1 VLVVETALVQKN
13 ESSVQPSITGP
24 GPTALGQIGKYGQ
37 MRKAYLQN
45 HKRGLYS
52 ALLLSGK
59 LMEHLA
65 DTEERASQMLET
77 IMSQMLEKLEKN
89 PPPDKGTDQMGWVR
103 HMNMTRAM
111 AESTVIREIVYE

>member
-1 VLVVETALVQKN
+1 M
-13 ESSVQPSITGP
+13 S
-24 GPTALGQIGKYGQ
+24 
-37 MRKAYLQN
+37 KAYLQN

-65 DTEERASQMLET
+65 DTEEAASQMIET
-77 IMSQMLEKLEKN
+77 IMSQMLEKD
-89 PPPDKGTDQMGWVR
+89 PPPDKATDQMGWVR
-103 HMNMTRAM
+103 HMNMTRSM

>member
-1 VLVVETALVQKN
+1 MMEIPYRMEGDYLLPDLKLTDATDRPV
-13 ESSVQPSITGP
+13 
-24 GPTALGQIGKYGQ
+24 GKYGR

-45 HKRGLYS
+45 HNRGLYS

-65 DTEERASQMLET
+65 DTEEAASQMIET
-77 IMSQMLEKLEKN
+77 LMNQMLEKN
-89 PPPDKGTDQMGWVR
+89 PPPDKATHQMKWVQ
-103 HMNMTRAM
+103 HMNMTKSL